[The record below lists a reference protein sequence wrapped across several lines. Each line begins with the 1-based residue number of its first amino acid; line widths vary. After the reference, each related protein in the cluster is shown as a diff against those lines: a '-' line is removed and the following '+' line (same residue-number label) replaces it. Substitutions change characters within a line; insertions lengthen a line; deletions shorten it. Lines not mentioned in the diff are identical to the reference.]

1 MVFHTLI
8 KSPCKTIRL

>member
-8 KSPCKTIRL
+8 KCN